1 MRDLCDQLVAEGEPA
16 VAQLVAERRQENVA
30 LEFKTK
36 ANHATGEPNR
46 DDRLNLG
53 IELSAFSNSM
63 GGLIVWGVSAKKDA
77 DGVDCATALEP
88 IAEIERF
95 KADITRL
102 LSQAI
107 MPRHE
112 GILVEA
118 ISAHNPPNAGYL

>member
-1 MRDLCDQLVAEGEPA
+1 MRDLYDQLVAGGEPA

-36 ANHATGEPNR
+36 TNPVTGEPNR
-46 DDRLNLG
+46 DDRRNLG
-53 IELSAFSNSM
+53 IALSAFSNSM
-63 GGLIVWGVSAKKDA
+63 GGVIVWGVSANKDA

-107 MPRHE
+107 MPWHE
-112 GILVEA
+112 GIFIEG
-118 ISAHNPPNAGYL
+118 ISA